1 MTQKLLRHAY
11 LIIAHNNFEILEKQV
26 LLLDSPNADFYI
38 HVDKKAGAFPAEALA
53 ALPQHSKIVFT
64 DRTDVHWGGYSQ
76 IACELLLLKAAL
88 PGEYDYYHLL
98 SGVDMPIKPR
108 KQIEGFF
115 QMHSGKEFLCFRE
128 KPSEHLNLYSRYMG
142 HHFAHDSGLNAKTN
156 EWVKFLDRSLCVL
169 TPRKH
174 YFPKEDYRFGSNW
187 FSITQA
193 FARYVVSQED
203 LIRRQFTQ
211 TMACDEIFLHTLCY
225 NSTFRDHVYAG
236 TEYSEFWHG
245 CLRYID
251 FRRGRP
257 YVFTAQDV
265 EELLSA
271 PAEALFARK
280 FDYGTHPEAVEAV
293 YAACR

>member
-11 LIIAHNNFEILEKQV
+11 LIMAHNNFEILEKQV

-76 IACELLLLKAAL
+76 IACELLLLKAAF

-156 EWVKFLDRSLCVL
+156 E
-169 TPRKH
+169 
-174 YFPKEDYRFGSNW
+174 
-187 FSITQA
+187 
-193 FARYVVSQED
+193 
-203 LIRRQFTQ
+203 
-211 TMACDEIFLHTLCY
+211 
-225 NSTFRDHVYAG
+225 
-236 TEYSEFWHG
+236 
-245 CLRYID
+245 
-251 FRRGRP
+251 
-257 YVFTAQDV
+257 
-265 EELLSA
+265 
-271 PAEALFARK
+271 
-280 FDYGTHPEAVEAV
+280 
-293 YAACR
+293 

>member
-1 MTQKLLRHAY
+1 MEMTQKLLRHAY
-11 LIIAHNNFEILEKQV
+11 LIMAHNNFEILEKQV

-76 IACELLLLKAAL
+76 IACELLLLKASL

-115 QMHSGKEFLCFRE
+115 QMHSDKEFLCFRE

-174 YFPKEDYRFGSNW
+174 YFPKEDYRFGSN
-187 FSITQA
+187 
-193 FARYVVSQED
+193 
-203 LIRRQFTQ
+203 
-211 TMACDEIFLHTLCY
+211 
-225 NSTFRDHVYAG
+225 
-236 TEYSEFWHG
+236 
-245 CLRYID
+245 
-251 FRRGRP
+251 
-257 YVFTAQDV
+257 
-265 EELLSA
+265 
-271 PAEALFARK
+271 
-280 FDYGTHPEAVEAV
+280 
-293 YAACR
+293 

>member
-1 MTQKLLRHAY
+1 MEMTQKLLRHAY
-11 LIIAHNNFEILEKQV
+11 LIMAHNNFEILEKQV

-76 IACELLLLKAAL
+76 IACELLLLKASL

-115 QMHSGKEFLCFRE
+115 QMHSDKEFLCFRE

-156 EWVKFLDRSLCVL
+156 E
-169 TPRKH
+169 
-174 YFPKEDYRFGSNW
+174 
-187 FSITQA
+187 
-193 FARYVVSQED
+193 
-203 LIRRQFTQ
+203 
-211 TMACDEIFLHTLCY
+211 
-225 NSTFRDHVYAG
+225 
-236 TEYSEFWHG
+236 
-245 CLRYID
+245 
-251 FRRGRP
+251 
-257 YVFTAQDV
+257 
-265 EELLSA
+265 
-271 PAEALFARK
+271 
-280 FDYGTHPEAVEAV
+280 
-293 YAACR
+293 